1 MEFQP
6 LQTPNSKSVEKLFTR
21 HKATRV
27 LKILNVQG
35 EIHTATDFAFESAV
49 LLHSDVERN
58 CTAFRMGLFARRMG
72 RLRWSSMGPP
82 SLRWLRKR
90 EVPIYPKS
98 MSQRLM
104 PRRDSAIR
112 RRFRSVRSRFQRLLH
127 GAKCDNAHATCAQ
140 DFSLPFHEARVF

>member
-49 LLHSDVERN
+49 LLHSDENEIAPRSGWVFLHGEW
-58 CTAFRMGLFARRMG
+58 GG
-72 RLRWSSMGPP
+72 SVGPRWVRHP
-82 SLRWLRKR
+82 SVGCEN

-104 PRRDSAIR
+104 LRRDSAIR